1 MTDKKITPARPSMS
15 LDHKGTVLP
24 PAAPKVPMPPIKP
37 TQGAKPSQPTKSK
50 EKGA

>member
-1 MTDKKITPARPSMS
+1 MTDKKITPSHPSMS

-24 PAAPKVPMPPIKP
+24 PSAPKVPMPPTKP
-37 TQGAKPSQPTKSK
+37 TQGAKPSQPPKSK